1 MILLSIALAVL
12 QDSEAALAARC
23 DSQIPW
29 LRDGTELIDMELAA
43 GHHPQFP
50 EAREAKNFR
59 VDRAPLLARAKAAA
73 VEKKRLILWYVPR
86 VGGLHMYRAYLL
98 DHYLRIAVFTDPRT
112 AAFISDKF
120 VPLRMCADGI
130 AGLKPFEFVEPGFVF
145 MTPEGKVVHT
155 LDRLRT
161 FNADWFRA
169 AFKAVLKAHPEYGS
183 AEEAPAPPTSEAET
197 LYGLAAKDA
206 WSGKDPA
213 PRLREVCRQIGRA
226 HV

>member
-1 MILLSIALAVL
+1 MIFLIALAAL
-12 QDSEAALAARC
+12 QDPLAALAAKC

-50 EAREAKNFR
+50 EAREAKNLR
-59 VDRAPLLARAKAAA
+59 LDRAPLLARAKALAA
-73 VEKKRLILWYVPR
+73 EKKRLILWYVPR
-86 VGGLHMYRAYLL
+86 VAGLHMYRAFLP
-98 DHYLRIAVFTDPRT
+98 DHYMRIAVFTDPRLV
-112 AAFISDKF
+112 SLVNEKF

-130 AGLKPFEFVEPGFVF
+130 AGIKPFEFVEPGFVF
-145 MTPEGKVVHT
+145 MTAEGKVVHT

-169 AFKAVLKAHPEYGS
+169 AFKAVLRANPEYGS
-183 AEEAPAPPTSEAET
+183 ADELPPLPTSEAET
-197 LYGLAAKDA
+197 LYGLAVQDA

-213 PRLREVCRQIGRA
+213 ARLREVVSAWQ
-226 HV
+226 VD